1 MEQTYIVKS
10 CQGRN
15 PGSVGR
21 EAIYICKVILKT
33 TYIKFSCKISYQS
46 VIIFF
51 IYFLAF
57 QFAQSYKHSLNST
70 YRFLKQLKQI
80 DFWTHVLNISV
91 PSPLGSIISPSDL
104 LSDNFCVLNRQR
116 LNSRGLLAI
125 CLEMWCS
132 YGNLS

>member
-1 MEQTYIVKS
+1 MEQTYIAKG

-80 DFWTHVLNISV
+80 DF
-91 PSPLGSIISPSDL
+91 
-104 LSDNFCVLNRQR
+104 
-116 LNSRGLLAI
+116 
-125 CLEMWCS
+125 
-132 YGNLS
+132 